1 MKNFLERYHIPEIF
15 GVLILISY
23 YIKFK
28 GSDSYTTSKYWYGIK
43 PNIVKFI
50 IPIQLLSVI
59 GGLYWVY
66 QIRKNKPISGL
77 LTYKL
82 FGESASEILITI
94 FTVASL
100 IWPWTL
106 PDPKNIKL
114 SKALLNTSALWIAA
128 TAAILAIA
136 GTFENS
142 NSTEYQIVAI
152 ILFSITIVLI
162 DGIGWSANLLYK
174 AIHN

>member
-1 MKNFLERYHIPEIF
+1 MNNFLERYRIPEIL
-15 GVLILISY
+15 GGLILISY

-28 GSDSYTTSKYWYGIK
+28 DSGSYTTSKYWYGIK

-50 IPIQLLSVI
+50 IPIQLLSAI

-66 QIRKNKPISGL
+66 QIRKNKPNSGL

-82 FGESASEILITI
+82 FGESVSEILITV
-94 FTVASL
+94 FTLASL
-100 IWPWTL
+100 LWPWTL

-114 SKALLNTSALWIAA
+114 GNALFNTSALWVAA

-142 NSTEYQIVAI
+142 NSSEYQILAI
-152 ILFSITIVLI
+152 ILFSITIVLV

-174 AIHN
+174 AIHK